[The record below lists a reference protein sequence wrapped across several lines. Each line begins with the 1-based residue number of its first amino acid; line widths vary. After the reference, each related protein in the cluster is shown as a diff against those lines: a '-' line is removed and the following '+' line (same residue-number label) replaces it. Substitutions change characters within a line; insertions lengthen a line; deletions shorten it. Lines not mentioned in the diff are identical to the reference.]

1 MKKITTIIIL
11 ASLFVF
17 ACGKKQIYR
26 NESTLTNSQKLT
38 ARDHYTAG
46 MFYQLRNK
54 HESALIEF
62 YQALL
67 YDSTSSS
74 IYNRIAENHIALG
87 RYESALRYLQKSK
100 KLNANDI
107 ETYRLMSDCYYRLKN
122 DEKAIEF
129 LIKVLAMDPFDE
141 NSRSLLLLLY
151 RKTNDQL
158 GMAKQYQELI
168 EIYGEDKEWVRKAA
182 EIYLK
187 KGQLDEA
194 LSIFETSLLSDSTNA
209 AMWYSIGTVYEMK
222 KDEAQAVTA
231 YLQALKYEPRA
242 HHAGERIY
250 RIYAR
255 ENKWDKLIEIFKP
268 YQQKYSAVKFYT
280 LVMADAF
287 IHKEEFA
294 NAESILL
301 PLLEEEDVPWRT
313 YELLGRIELEKDNFS
328 QAAEYFQ
335 IIIDIDSKN
344 RLGWI
349 YKGIAL
355 ADTDSVSIIENHY
368 RKALQ
373 YLPEDPDILSF
384 HGISLNR
391 MGRTEEALVPLEKAI
406 KLDPHNL
413 NALISYG
420 LSLNQ
425 LNRELDAIAPLK
437 VALKVDSTNITALS
451 TLGMLY
457 DNMKMYSKCDSIYT
471 QALQIY
477 PENDLILNN
486 YAYTLA
492 ERSYRLDFA
501 LEMAKKAIKIRPDN
515 GAYLD
520 TIGWIY
526 YKLSKFNLA
535 LEYIKRSL
543 EQREDSPVV
552 IEHLGDVY
560 LKLGD
565 KKRAMHYWKRS
576 LEVDDSNLELK
587 RKVEKLSL

>member
-1 MKKITTIIIL
+1 
-11 ASLFVF
+11 
-17 ACGKKQIYR
+17 
-26 NESTLTNSQKLT
+26 
-38 ARDHYTAG
+38 
-46 MFYQLRNK
+46 
-54 HESALIEF
+54 
-62 YQALL
+62 
-67 YDSTSSS
+67 
-74 IYNRIAENHIALG
+74 
-87 RYESALRYLQKSK
+87 
-100 KLNANDI
+100 
-107 ETYRLMSDCYYRLKN
+107 
-122 DEKAIEF
+122 
-129 LIKVLAMDPFDE
+129 
-141 NSRSLLLLLY
+141 
-151 RKTNDQL
+151 
-158 GMAKQYQELI
+158 
-168 EIYGEDKEWVRKAA
+168 
-182 EIYLK
+182 
-187 KGQLDEA
+187 
-194 LSIFETSLLSDSTNA
+194 
-209 AMWYSIGTVYEMK
+209 
-222 KDEAQAVTA
+222 
-231 YLQALKYEPRA
+231 
-242 HHAGERIY
+242 
-250 RIYAR
+250 
-255 ENKWDKLIEIFKP
+255 
-268 YQQKYSAVKFYT
+268 
-280 LVMADAF
+280 
-287 IHKEEFA
+287 
-294 NAESILL
+294 
-301 PLLEEEDVPWRT
+301 
-313 YELLGRIELEKDNFS
+313 
-328 QAAEYFQ
+328 
-335 IIIDIDSKN
+335 
-344 RLGWI
+344 
-349 YKGIAL
+349 
-355 ADTDSVSIIENHY
+355 VSIIENHY

-425 LNRELDAIAPLK
+425 LNRDLDAIAPLK

-471 QALQIY
+471 QSLQIY

-543 EQREDSPVV
+543 EQRENSPVV

-565 KKRAMHYWKRS
+565 KKQAMHYWKRS
-576 LEVDDSNLELK
+576 LEVDDSNIELK

>member
-26 NESTLTNSQKLT
+26 NESSLTNSQKLT

-67 YDSTSSS
+67 YDSTSST

-100 KLNANDI
+100 KLNSKDI

-129 LIKVLAMDPFDE
+129 LIKVLVMDPFDE

-209 AMWYSIGTVYEMK
+209 AMWYSMGTVYEMK
-222 KDEAQAVTA
+222 KDEEQAVTA
-231 YLQALKYEPRA
+231 YLEALKYEPRA

-255 ENKWDKLIEIFKP
+255 ENKWEKLIEIFEP
-268 YQQKYSAVKFYT
+268 YQQKYSTVKFYT

-287 IHKEEFA
+287 IHKEEFD

-301 PLLEEEDVPWRT
+301 PLLDEEDVPWRT

-425 LNRELDAIAPLK
+425 LNRDLDAIAPLK

-471 QALQIY
+471 QSLQIY

-543 EQREDSPVV
+543 EQRENSPVV

-565 KKRAMHYWKRS
+565 KKQAMHYWKRS
-576 LEVDDSNLELK
+576 LEMDDSNIELK